1 MAVNLSSLQFQQL
14 SLEERGGLPNE
25 LINVV
30 TQFLANT
37 PVPKTCETYGR
48 ELVTDDMEKVTIR
61 LPKRYLR
68 RLDFLVRVDDF
79 PSRSEAIRTAVRDLL
94 YARLELVLEKQKKIL
109 ELDLK
114 EAELEEVEKKYLK
127 P

>member
-1 MAVNLSSLQFQQL
+1 
-14 SLEERGGLPNE
+14 
-25 LINVV
+25 
-30 TQFLANT
+30 
-37 PVPKTCETYGR
+37 
-48 ELVTDDMEKVTIR
+48 MEKVTIR

-94 YARLELVLEKQKKIL
+94 YARLELVLEKQKKAL

-114 EAELEEVEKKYLK
+114 EAEFQEVEKKYLK

>member
-1 MAVNLSSLQFQQL
+1 MD
-14 SLEERGGLPNE
+14 
-25 LINVV
+25 VV
-30 TQFLANT
+30 Q
-37 PVPKTCETYGR
+37 TYGR

-94 YARLELVLEKQKKIL
+94 YARLELVLEKQKKAL

-114 EAELEEVEKKYLK
+114 EAEFQEVEKKYLK

>member
-1 MAVNLSSLQFQQL
+1 MD
-14 SLEERGGLPNE
+14 
-25 LINVV
+25 VV
-30 TQFLANT
+30 Q
-37 PVPKTCETYGR
+37 TYGR

-114 EAELEEVEKKYLK
+114 EAELEEVEKRYMK

>member
-1 MAVNLSSLQFQQL
+1 
-14 SLEERGGLPNE
+14 
-25 LINVV
+25 
-30 TQFLANT
+30 
-37 PVPKTCETYGR
+37 
-48 ELVTDDMEKVTIR
+48 MEDEMDKVTIR
-61 LPKRYLR
+61 LPRRYLR

-94 YARLELVLEKQKKIL
+94 YERLDLVLEKQKRLL

-114 EAELEEVEKKYLK
+114 DAELEEVERKYLR

>member
-1 MAVNLSSLQFQQL
+1 MN
-14 SLEERGGLPNE
+14 
-25 LINVV
+25 
-30 TQFLANT
+30 
-37 PVPKTCETYGR
+37 
-48 ELVTDDMEKVTIR
+48 DDMDKVTIR

-94 YARLELVLEKQKKIL
+94 YDRLDMVLEKQKRLL

-114 EAELEEVEKKYLK
+114 EAELEEVENEYLR

>member
-1 MAVNLSSLQFQQL
+1 MD
-14 SLEERGGLPNE
+14 
-25 LINVV
+25 VV
-30 TQFLANT
+30 QTF
-37 PVPKTCETYGR
+37 GR

-114 EAELEEVEKKYLK
+114 EAEFEEVEKKYLK

>member
-1 MAVNLSSLQFQQL
+1 
-14 SLEERGGLPNE
+14 
-25 LINVV
+25 
-30 TQFLANT
+30 
-37 PVPKTCETYGR
+37 
-48 ELVTDDMEKVTIR
+48 MEKVTIR

-94 YARLELVLEKQKKIL
+94 YARVDLVLEKQDRLI
-109 ELDLK
+109 ELDLQ
-114 EAELEEVEKKYLK
+114 EAKLDEVEKRYLR

>member
-1 MAVNLSSLQFQQL
+1 M
-14 SLEERGGLPNE
+14 
-25 LINVV
+25 
-30 TQFLANT
+30 
-37 PVPKTCETYGR
+37 
-48 ELVTDDMEKVTIR
+48 DKVTIR

-94 YARLELVLEKQKKIL
+94 YARLDLVLEKQERFL
-109 ELDLK
+109 ELDMK
-114 EAELEEVEKKYLK
+114 DAKLEEVEKKYLK

>member
-1 MAVNLSSLQFQQL
+1 MSY
-14 SLEERGGLPNE
+14 RP
-25 LINVV
+25 
-30 TQFLANT
+30 T
-37 PVPKTCETYGR
+37 GR
-48 ELVTDDMEKVTIR
+48 EPMTDDMEKVTIR
-61 LPKRYLR
+61 LPERYLR

-94 YARLELVLEKQKKIL
+94 YARLELVLEKQKKLL

>member
-1 MAVNLSSLQFQQL
+1 MD
-14 SLEERGGLPNE
+14 
-25 LINVV
+25 VV
-30 TQFLANT
+30 QTF
-37 PVPKTCETYGR
+37 GR